1 MSRVSS
7 DKEDRVFRGDRLEI
21 RRRGGWIDGEMG
33 ASPRCQLQVAAKDR
47 RAPTHLDFL
56 KPYLFASTVA
66 KDGVTTGS
74 PDVGHPIRALTEHG
88 DEVALAL
95 VVGDDDRERDQSAAA
110 ATANLKAVQSLW
122 PFPRCGS
129 PAPEA
134 IQEPRNPVWTP
145 ALVEPGSERTQ
156 HRLRL
161 SAAGLLLWTSS
172 GGSASHGNQQLGRD
186 TAFAMSEEN
195 VELAERAAEM
205 FNNRN
210 LHGFLALMAPD
221 VRFQPQLGPSS
232 DGHDGIRRLWDSL
245 IEGGDLTVE
254 VVDVRD
260 LGGDS
265 VLAAVREHGRSTA
278 TGMSFHQTVW
288 VPSSWRQGECVWW
301 GVFFGEQDAIAAAGV
316 GNSALDEEQ
325 T

>member
-1 MSRVSS
+1 
-7 DKEDRVFRGDRLEI
+7 
-21 RRRGGWIDGEMG
+21 
-33 ASPRCQLQVAAKDR
+33 
-47 RAPTHLDFL
+47 
-56 KPYLFASTVA
+56 
-66 KDGVTTGS
+66 
-74 PDVGHPIRALTEHG
+74 
-88 DEVALAL
+88 
-95 VVGDDDRERDQSAAA
+95 
-110 ATANLKAVQSLW
+110 
-122 PFPRCGS
+122 
-129 PAPEA
+129 
-134 IQEPRNPVWTP
+134 
-145 ALVEPGSERTQ
+145 
-156 HRLRL
+156 
-161 SAAGLLLWTSS
+161 
-172 GGSASHGNQQLGRD
+172 
-186 TAFAMSEEN
+186 MSEEN

-316 GNSALDEEQ
+316 GNSALDKSRPKQGAPADAGQSWGAACLTASHCGRYSLARQVRVREVRSIASAASGDAS
-325 T
+325 